1 MTNFFR
7 IFNFSRHPVH
17 ASGYSAATGQRNS
30 SAGTLTS
37 AQLKQIVAEI
47 LG

>member
-7 IFNFSRHPVH
+7 ISNLRRQTVH
-17 ASGYSAATGQRNS
+17 AGGNSAGNGQRHS
-30 SAGTLTS
+30 SAGTLSS

>member
-7 IFNFSRHPVH
+7 IFNISRHSVH
-17 ASGYSAATGQRNS
+17 ASGPSAENLQRNS
-30 SAGTLTS
+30 SAGTLSS
-37 AQLKQIVAEI
+37 AQLKQIVAEM